1 MIKTLN
7 RELFRDKEYFKLLS
21 AIAIPI
27 VVQNLIVSSLNMLD
41 TLMVGMLGDI
51 DIAAVGIGNQIFL
64 LFYIMALGISS
75 GCGVFISQY
84 WGKNDQYNIRRVMGL
99 SLIGSA
105 MVAVLFT
112 AVLWFFPEWVIS
124 IFNKE
129 AEVIEKGSGYIKIVG
144 LSYLFNALSV
154 AIATASRC
162 VERTKP
168 PMVTSII
175 ALFCNAGLNYIFI
188 FGKFGFE
195 PMGVRG
201 AALGTLIARGIE
213 FTLLFTYVFRTNK
226 VLWESVRE
234 VFDISLEFTKKIFAI
249 VKDVLL
255 NELLWGM
262 GTVVYSVIYG
272 RIGSGALAAAQ
283 IYNTVQNFFFILVLG
298 MGASSVVMIG
308 KEIGAGNYEKAK
320 RYSYNSFILTIYLGV
335 VLSALIAL
343 TANGIVSIFNISES
357 VRYSA
362 KIILYITAA
371 IFTLR
376 SINVV
381 LIIGVLRG
389 GGDAKF
395 GLRAEAFT
403 MWCIGVPAS
412 IIGAYVFK
420 LPVYGVVALIS
431 LEEIAKSIIS
441 IKRLFSESWMKS
453 VT

>member
-1 MIKTLN
+1 MIRTLN
-7 RELFRDKEYFKLLS
+7 RQLFRDREYFKSLS
-21 AIAIPI
+21 TIALPI
-27 VVQNLIVSSLNMLD
+27 VIQNLIVSSLNMLD
-41 TLMVGMLGDI
+41 TIMVGMLGDT

-64 LFYIMALGISS
+64 LFYILALGISS

-84 WGKNDQYNIRRVMGL
+84 WGKNDRRNIRRVMGF
-99 SLIGSA
+99 SLIASSLI
-105 MVAVLFT
+105 AVLFT
-112 AVLWFFPEWVIS
+112 VVLWFFPEYIIS

-129 AEVIEKGSGYIKIVG
+129 AEVIEKGSGYIQIVG
-144 LSYLFNALSV
+144 LSYLFNALAV

-162 VERTKP
+162 VERAKP

-175 ALFCNAGLNYIFI
+175 ALFCNASLNYILI
-188 FGKFGFE
+188 FGKFGIE

-201 AALGTLIARGIE
+201 AALGTVISRIIE
-213 FTLLFTYVFRTNK
+213 FVILFVYVFKTNK
-226 VLWESVRE
+226 ILWGSVKE
-234 VFDISLEFTKKIFAI
+234 VFDISLEFSKKIFAI

-262 GTVVYSVIYG
+262 GTVVYSIIYG

-283 IYNTVQNFFFILVLG
+283 IYNTVQNFFFVLVLG

-308 KEIGAGNYEKAK
+308 KEIGAGDYEKAK
-320 RYSYNSFILTIYLGV
+320 RYSYNSFVLTIYLGV
-335 VLSALIAL
+335 ILSILIAA
-343 TANGIVSIFNISES
+343 TANGVVSIFNISES

-362 KIILYITAA
+362 KIILYITAG

-376 SINVV
+376 SLNVV

-403 MWCIGVPAS
+403 MWCIGVPIS
-412 IIGAYVFK
+412 IIGAFVFD

-431 LEEIAKSIIS
+431 LEELAKSILS
-441 IKRLFSESWMKS
+441 INRLFSERWMRS